1 MNSTTLRMVLNSLSA
16 LFIVTG
22 VLLWLRVPEIP
33 HVDLPAQ
40 HVSPNRGTMLAAGPA
55 SSGNATGIVSSN
67 IFTASRV
74 APDKRYTPPGAGGS
88 SVDPTSEPMQ
98 GELATPLTPPPRV
111 YGTMTGPDGATAL
124 IQPDTTGASS
134 RLYREGDRVGVFR
147 IEKILTASVIVR
159 GPSGRQELKVEQR
172 EDPRE

>member
-1 MNSTTLRMVLNSLSA
+1 MNSATLRMVLNTLSA
-16 LFIVTG
+16 IFIVTG
-22 VLLWLRVPEIP
+22 GWLWIRVPEIP
-33 HVDLPAQ
+33 NVDLPAQ
-40 HVSPNRGTMLAAGPA
+40 EVKLNRGTILATGPA
-55 SSGNATGIVSSN
+55 SSSNATAIVSAN
-67 IFTASRV
+67 IFTASRA
-74 APDKRYTPPGAGGS
+74 APDKRYTPPGGGTA
-88 SVDPTSEPMQ
+88 VDPTSEPMQ
-98 GELATPLTPPPRV
+98 AELATPLIPPPRV